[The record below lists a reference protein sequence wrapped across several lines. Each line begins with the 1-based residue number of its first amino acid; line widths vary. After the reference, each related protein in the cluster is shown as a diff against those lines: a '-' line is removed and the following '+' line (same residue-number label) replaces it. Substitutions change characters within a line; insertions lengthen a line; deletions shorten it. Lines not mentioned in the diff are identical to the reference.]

1 MTALTAIACVGAAL
15 VGGVW
20 FAFSGFVM
28 QALAR
33 LPAAHGAA
41 AMQAINVT
49 AVRPPLMLAMFGT
62 AAVCVAAVVAALTG
76 DGDGTG
82 WIVAGAVLYLAGT
95 VGVTIGG
102 NVPLNDAL
110 ARVAAEDAGDLWARY
125 QDRWTAW
132 NTVRGVTAAAAAATF
147 AVALAS

>member
-1 MTALTAIACVGAAL
+1 VTVLTAIACVGSAL

-33 LPAAHGAA
+33 VPAAHGAA

-49 AVRPPLMLAMFGT
+49 A
-62 AAVCVAAVVAALTG
+62 
-76 DGDGTG
+76 
-82 WIVAGAVLYLAGT
+82 
-95 VGVTIGG
+95 
-102 NVPLNDAL
+102 
-110 ARVAAEDAGDLWARY
+110 
-125 QDRWTAW
+125 DRWTAW
-132 NTVRGVTAAAAAATF
+132 NTVRGVTAVAAAVAF

>member
-1 MTALTAIACVGAAL
+1 MTALIVISAVGSGL

-33 LPAAHGAA
+33 LPSAQGAA

-49 AVRPPLMLAMFGT
+49 AVRPPLMIAMFGT
-62 AAVCVAAVVAALTG
+62 AAVCVATAVVALTG
-76 DGDGTG
+76 DGEATG
-82 WIVAGAVLYLAGT
+82 WIVAGAALYLLGS
-95 VGVTIGG
+95 VGVTIVA

-110 ARVAAEDAGDLWARY
+110 MRVAPEDAGELWSHY
-125 QDRWTAW
+125 LDRWTAW
-132 NTVRGVTAAAAAATF
+132 NTVRGVTAVPAAAAF
-147 AVALAS
+147 AVALI